1 MHTSLHRW
9 LLLFTCLCAAAGCTV
24 QDPGIE
30 TDDVWE
36 CTTDADC
43 ISGYDC
49 KGGLCAKH
57 TNPPLCVDLDKDE
70 AFVGEFCAA
79 DTVMD
84 CEDTNA
90 AIHPSAP
97 ELCNLKDDNCNDQI
111 DEDIALACPLTNG
124 VCAGRN
130 AVQTCVDGNLVPPT
144 CDAECPGAS
153 CLYGPDFVV
162 SEGVAECH
170 DSLDNDCD
178 GLTDKDDVAN
188 CPTCVE
194 GDPCGSTCLGATPE
208 AQCPCKMGTWVCNPD
223 GTQAGCFL
231 NGVPTSIPFV
241 NPELCGNNLDD
252 DCTGEVDEAGCI

>member
-1 MHTSLHRW
+1 
-9 LLLFTCLCAAAGCTV
+9 LCAAAGCTV

-144 CDAECPGAS
+144 STPIALVRAAS
-153 CLYGPDFVV
+153 T
-162 SEGVAECH
+162 A
-170 DSLDNDCD
+170 
-178 GLTDKDDVAN
+178 
-188 CPTCVE
+188 
-194 GDPCGSTCLGATPE
+194 
-208 AQCPCKMGTWVCNPD
+208 
-223 GTQAGCFL
+223 
-231 NGVPTSIPFV
+231 PTSWSRRASPNAMTAWTTTVMGSRTRTMSRTVRRVWKAIP
-241 NPELCGNNLDD
+241 
-252 DCTGEVDEAGCI
+252 VDPRA